1 MTGERSGQSLDF
13 VHLYEPAPEP
23 DAPILLLLHGT
34 GGDEHDLLPLA
45 PLLVP
50 NAGVLSLRGKVLE
63 HGMPRFFRRLA
74 PGVFDAADLALRTR
88 ELHAF
93 IDAASDHYGFRR
105 DRVIAV
111 GLSNGANIAAH
122 LLLSHGPVLE
132 AAVLFRAMPVSDDPP
147 VPLTGHPAVF
157 MSSGRRDR
165 MIAPEVTEQL
175 ARKLRA
181 AGADVT
187 LEWDEA
193 GHELTRSAI
202 DAARR
207 WLNEEDRRQETG
219 DRS

>member
-1 MTGERSGQSLDF
+1 MTGEPTRRPLDF
-13 VHLYEPAPEP
+13 VHVYEPAQHA
-23 DAPILLLLHGT
+23 DAPTLLLLHGT

-50 NAGVLSLRGKVLE
+50 NAGVLSPRGKVLE

-74 PGVFDAADLALRTR
+74 PGVFDAADLALRTQ
-88 ELHAF
+88 ELLTF
-93 IDAASDHYGFRR
+93 VGAASDHYGFRR

-122 LLLSHGPVLE
+122 LLLSHGAVLD

-147 VPLTGHPAVF
+147 VSLPGSLGVL

-165 MIAPEVTEQL
+165 MISADVSERL
-175 ARKLRA
+175 AQKLRA

-187 LEWDEA
+187 LEWDDA
-193 GHELTRSAI
+193 GHELTRAAV
-202 DAARR
+202 DGARR
-207 WLNEEDRRQETG
+207 WLLHRARPA
-219 DRS
+219 S